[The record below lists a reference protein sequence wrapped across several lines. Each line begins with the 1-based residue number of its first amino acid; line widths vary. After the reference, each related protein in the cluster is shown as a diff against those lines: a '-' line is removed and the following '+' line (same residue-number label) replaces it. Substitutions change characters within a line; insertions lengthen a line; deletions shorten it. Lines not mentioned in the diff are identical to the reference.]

1 VASKPSTGKRRASR
15 NKASKPASGDSL
27 SGWVYQELRKKVVD
41 GQLRPGDRMRE
52 VELSNT
58 LRVSRTPVREALKR
72 LEADGW
78 LKYLPSR
85 GAVINSLE
93 PEQAAELYAVR
104 EILEA
109 SAARLA
115 AQNASEYEIELLK
128 GVLQRQKEAKDDIEA
143 LARLNRIFHSTIY
156 RMSHNRYLFDI
167 LCRTQDYMLLLAEKS
182 PYGAPGRPR
191 AAYQEHAAIVE
202 AIARHDPDAAEAA
215 SRRHSREALRS
226 RMLHNLELAGMR

>member
-1 VASKPSTGKRRASR
+1 VSA
-15 NKASKPASGDSL
+15 DSL
-27 SGWVYQELRKKVVD
+27 SERVYQELRQKVVD

-78 LKYLPSR
+78 LKYLPN

-128 GVLQRQKEAKDDIEA
+128 SVLQRQKEAKDDAEA

-167 LCRTQDYMLLLAEKS
+167 LCKTQDYMLLLVEKP

-191 AAYQEHAAIVE
+191 AAYQEHSVILD
-202 AIARHDPDAAEAA
+202 AIARQDPDAAEAA

-226 RMLHNLELAGMR
+226 RMLHNLELAGKR